1 MLSSILLAGTLLT
14 GMLHPTDTIAASA
27 VTSDKGVTVSRR
39 DTIHTSGSFTI
50 AEALMKNPALTVNDN
65 GGIAGLKT
73 VSIRG
78 IGSAHTSI
86 YIDGVRVGNVQ
97 SGQNNLGMLNLAD
110 ISSVVIDYAQNSI
123 YFNSARPQ
131 FDELPVAGVVK
142 MDGGSFNTYLPTA
155 RFDFK
160 LSESLS
166 LRATASGIF
175 SKGDFPYTFNGENLT
190 RVNNDISQIRS
201 GLDLF
206 GLMNK
211 GDYHVKA
218 YFNSTR
224 RGTPGST
231 SWPSD
236 DRQEDMSAYLQGC
249 MNARFSPLYTLK
261 LSLKGS
267 YDDIFYSSTWGDSQY
282 GQTEVQLN
290 SAHLFTINDK
300 WSVSL
305 AEDIFW
311 DDLSSTV
318 YNQSRISSLT
328 ALASSFKSGIFS
340 ADIAME
346 YNFCMDGGEKFR
358 DALSPSAKVRVDVLE
373 GMGIYAL
380 GRRMYRIPTF
390 NELYYTGYGNPELK
404 PEDAWTTDLG
414 IDFNRKI
421 GSSWN
426 LKANLNGFLTTLT
439 DKIVSAPTEA
449 DPDIWLPYNVGKV
462 RSAGFD
468 AVAGFVYT
476 HGEWTVSFDGK
487 HTFLSATDR
496 TPDSMSYGTQLP
508 YIAKHSTSLNGDIRW
523 NSWSL
528 NTLWINRCGYRDNY
542 GEMPGWNTLD
552 LSLGKNINM
561 GKAGLLTI
569 RAAVKNIFDTRY
581 ELSSG
586 YPMPGRSIIG
596 GIEYKF

>member
-1 MLSSILLAGTLLT
+1 
-14 GMLHPTDTIAASA
+14 MLHPTDTIAASA

-123 YFNSARPQ
+123 HFNSARPQ

-160 LSESLS
+160 FSESLS

-358 DALSPSAKVRVDVLE
+358 DALSPSAKVRIDVLN
-373 GMGIYAL
+373 GLGVYAL

-468 AVAGFVYT
+468 AAAGFVYT
-476 HGEWTVSFDGK
+476 HGAWTVSFDGK

-508 YIAKHSTSLNGDIRW
+508 YIAKHSTTLNGDIRW

-561 GKAGLLTI
+561 GKAGHLTI